1 MRLELSHI
9 RQPETE
15 FNKVFQPA
23 ELQGEDEE
31 YRVTAPVEL
40 RMVIHKDHDRFRLTG
55 TVKTELELACSR
67 CLEPYRMPI
76 DREFDLRYLPS
87 AAAEQRD
94 DDADD
99 GDEVEDDDVA
109 ITFYRDEQI
118 DLDELL
124 REQFYLALP
133 MKPLCREDC
142 KGICP
147 QCGTNRNTAP
157 CDCNPQW
164 EDPRLAGLKTLLDRP
179 TMQSPQGGGPKK
191 RKHDDA

>member
-9 RQPETE
+9 RQPETD
-15 FNKVFQPA
+15 FNRVFQPA
-23 ELQGEDEE
+23 EVQGEGEE

-40 RMVIHKDHDRFRLTG
+40 RMVIHKDHARFRLVG

-67 CLEPYRMPI
+67 CLEPFRMPI
-76 DREFDLRYLPS
+76 DREFDLRYLP
-87 AAAEQRD
+87 AGAAEHAGD
-94 DDADD
+94 DDE
-99 GDEVEDDDVA
+99 DEVEDDDVA

-142 KGICP
+142 QGICP

-157 CDCNPQW
+157 CDCNPQY
-164 EDPRLAGLKTLLDRP
+164 EDPRLAGLKTFLE
-179 TMQSPQGGGPKK
+179 K